1 MRRSL
6 VVMLILAAG
15 CAVTERPWRFAGA
28 PRPADWD
35 ERLPRLVAATRTVSG
50 DRKEW
55 LKAGGTVTVYD
66 TEASIDGRCPVTP
79 GWHVSGCAG
88 PGGIDLLLLPSKG
101 IGPDLY
107 DTALGHELCHLG
119 LTHGGGMFGG
129 PVVAATEPEADAC
142 GEAAERL
149 AETLP

>member
-1 MRRSL
+1 MNRAL
-6 VVMLILAAG
+6 AVVLLLLAG
-15 CAVTERPWRFAGA
+15 CAVTERPWRFTGA

-35 ERLPRLVAATRTVSG
+35 EKLPRLVAASRTVSG

-55 LKAGGTVTVYD
+55 LKAGGVVIVYD
-66 TEASIDGRCPVTP
+66 TMEAIDGRCPVKP
-79 GWHVSGCAG
+79 GWHVAGCAG
-88 PGGIDLLLLPSKG
+88 PGGIDILLFPPKG

-107 DTALGHELCHLG
+107 RTALAHELCHLG
-119 LTHGGGMFGG
+119 LTHGGGMWHG
-129 PVVAATEPEADAC
+129 PVVGATEPEADAC